1 MAEVR
6 TICFDLDGVL
16 CNQTT
21 GDYENALPNR
31 HAIEVVNRLHTEGY
45 RVIVHTSRFMGRA
58 NGDEAEARRIGF
70 EFTRRQLEGWG
81 VQFDAL
87 HLGKPRYDL
96 LVDDRAVFFEAD
108 WDRIHEAL
116 TVETG
121 RPATDGS

>member
-16 CNQTT
+16 CNQTA
-21 GDYENALPNR
+21 GDYQNAVPDP
-31 HAIEVVNRLHTEGY
+31 HAIEVVNRLHEEGY

-58 NGDEAEARRIGF
+58 NGDEEEARRIGY
-70 EFTRRQLEGWG
+70 EFTRRQLEVWG

-87 HLGKPRYDL
+87 HLGKPRYDK

-116 TVETG
+116 TFETG

>member
-16 CNQTT
+16 CTQTT
-21 GDYENALPNR
+21 GDYENAIPNR
-31 HAIEVVNRLHTEGY
+31 EAIELVNRLRAEGH
-45 RVIVHTSRFMGRA
+45 RVIIHTARFMGRA
-58 NGDEAEARRIGF
+58 SGDETEARRLGF
-70 EFTRRQLEGWG
+70 EFTRQQLLEWG

-108 WDRIHEAL
+108 WDRIHRAL
-116 TVETG
+116 TGEAPEPSVG
-121 RPATDGS
+121 GG